1 MELLLHT
8 LLLYMLGFDPR
19 ELGKLTVSLLL
30 TQLTFI
36 LWTLS
41 FSDEAIE
48 KFATTGVLDLLILQ
62 VSAALREKVVR
73 VALETLQVG
82 SRAC

>member
-1 MELLLHT
+1 MN
-8 LLLYMLGFDPR
+8 R
-19 ELGKLTVSLLL
+19 VSFVFFI
-30 TQLTFI
+30 QLTFI

-41 FSDEAIE
+41 FSDDAIE

-62 VSAALREKVVR
+62 VSAAPREKVVR

-82 SRAC
+82 V

>member
-1 MELLLHT
+1 M
-8 LLLYMLGFDPR
+8 FFI
-19 ELGKLTVSLLL
+19 
-30 TQLTFI
+30 QLTFI

-41 FSDEAIE
+41 FSDDAIE

-62 VSAALREKVVR
+62 VSAAPREKVVR

-82 SRAC
+82 V

>member
-1 MELLLHT
+1 M
-8 LLLYMLGFDPR
+8 
-19 ELGKLTVSLLL
+19 
-30 TQLTFI
+30 QLTFI

-82 SRAC
+82 LWDRVCGAFTAVMRLTCAILCVCIT